1 MAEKKRKQPTDEF
14 FEKGEKFRFKPGAEQ
29 QEIARRASAAGQESK
44 RRTRTM
50 RDAVKILMSLDT
62 SDERKKAALEAMGLE
77 PSNRNA
83 ATFAMIQKAINGSER
98 AYEILRDTAGEQPK
112 LSVGLSLGDE
122 VTEDAI
128 KAMSDAELEALIKE
142 RGGEQ

>member
-1 MAEKKRKQPTDEF
+1 MAEKKRDRPTNVNL
-14 FEKGEKFRFKPGAEQ
+14 EKGEQYRFKPGAEQ
-29 QEIARRASAAGQESK
+29 QERARRASAAGQESK

-98 AYEILRDTAGEQPK
+98 AYEILCDTAGEQPK

-128 KAMSDAELEALIKE
+128 KSMSDAELEALIKE
-142 RGGEQ
+142 RGEE

>member
-1 MAEKKRKQPTDEF
+1 MAEKKRPS
-14 FEKGEKFRFKPGAEQ
+14 EKSLENLKKSESRFTAGEHQR
-29 QEIARRASAAGQESK
+29 EIARMGAAARVEKQ

-98 AYEILRDTAGEQPK
+98 AYEILCDTAGEQPK

-128 KAMSDAELEALIKE
+128 KSMSDAELEALIKE
-142 RGGEQ
+142 RGEE